1 MERVLWI
8 DAMCINQKDIDERNR
23 QVWLMGQV
31 YSKAKAVI
39 IWLGPQS
46 EDSDLAMEFI
56 PRLLGALFTPVNQL
70 LRTENRDLIFPS
82 TRRADVPEWQAFE
95 TLLNR
100 PWFERLWVIQELL
113 LAKAAVVAYGQRT
126 LPAEDILN
134 IAKGLYSAHG
144 EGMYLDTECQPRTLA
159 HLMRIQI
166 SREQHMKGRVLTPE
180 HNFYSWKDCK
190 ATDPRDRFFGVLA

>member
-1 MERVLWI
+1 MALSSMKSSLRGKKLGITDSVKDILLELRSSETERVLWI

-70 LRTENRDLIFPS
+70 LRTENRDLIFHQLEGLIFRSGRPS
-82 TRRADVPEWQAFE
+82 RRF
-95 TLLNR
+95 
-100 PWFERLWVIQELL
+100 
-113 LAKAAVVAYGQRT
+113 
-126 LPAEDILN
+126 
-134 IAKGLYSAHG
+134 
-144 EGMYLDTECQPRTLA
+144 
-159 HLMRIQI
+159 
-166 SREQHMKGRVLTPE
+166 
-180 HNFYSWKDCK
+180 
-190 ATDPRDRFFGVLA
+190 

>member
-1 MERVLWI
+1 MGITDSVKDILLELRSSETERVLWI

-70 LRTENRDLIFPS
+70 LRTENRDLIFHQLEGLIFRSGRPS
-82 TRRADVPEWQAFE
+82 RRF
-95 TLLNR
+95 
-100 PWFERLWVIQELL
+100 
-113 LAKAAVVAYGQRT
+113 
-126 LPAEDILN
+126 
-134 IAKGLYSAHG
+134 
-144 EGMYLDTECQPRTLA
+144 
-159 HLMRIQI
+159 
-166 SREQHMKGRVLTPE
+166 
-180 HNFYSWKDCK
+180 
-190 ATDPRDRFFGVLA
+190 